1 MGDMIS
7 FGCFYTGAKI
17 YKFGAYAQARRYA
30 AEVKERHRLPKIH
43 HPIQPVDSQRSV
55 NGRTGSQPYV
65 RSEATR
71 VHEVEH
77 PDDGDGGG
85 GVHSHRVVVAYTYPS
100 VEG

>member
-1 MGDMIS
+1 MCVVKLLEYIHEVEHPDDGD
-7 FGCFYTGAKI
+7 
-17 YKFGAYAQARRYA
+17 
-30 AEVKERHRLPKIH
+30 
-43 HPIQPVDSQRSV
+43 
-55 NGRTGSQPYV
+55 SQPYV